1 MNPTN
6 PMHTEFTID
15 SLQTSNLEEQFP
27 EHTAKAELRNQIN
40 AKAGDIESQH
50 GTMADVSQMLC
61 YGFLLF
67 MQSLED
73 AESIDELRAV
83 AKPFAAI
90 AEDFFAKIATGETQ
104 LPFIQ
109 KGMGKVVDDM
119 AKRAT
124 AAAEA
129 LEAKEQPAVQSPVQ
143 MQPMK
148 ATRLKTERPKTEE
161 PKAEM
166 QVEAKTRS
174 SGSAKWQVAPQP
186 DKVIETE
193 AAVTTEEVNKV
204 QNVNKR
210 PINQHIARIMG
221 N

>member
-1 MNPTN
+1 MY
-6 PMHTEFTID
+6 TEFTID

-50 GTMADVSQMLC
+50 GTTADVSQMLC

-90 AEDFFAKIATGETQ
+90 AEDFFAKMETGAIKM
-104 LPFIQ
+104 PFIH
-109 KGMGKVVDDM
+109 KGMDKVVDDM

-129 LEAKEQPAVQSPVQ
+129 LEAKEQPVVQSPVQ
-143 MQPMK
+143 TKPVK
-148 ATRLKTERPKTEE
+148 ATIPKKEEPKTEI
-161 PKAEM
+161 
-166 QVEAKTRS
+166 QVKTNT
-174 SGSAKWQVAPQP
+174 SGKWQVASEPN
-186 DKVIETE
+186 KAAETKE
-193 AAVTTEEVNKV
+193 AVTTEEAKKV

-210 PINQHIARIMG
+210 PINQHIARIMK
-221 N
+221 